1 MRIAL
6 MTNNYKP
13 IMGGVPISIER
24 LAKGLRDMGH
34 QVTIF
39 APTYGED
46 RQTDEEGVFRY
57 AVFLKHF
64 IGGIVLPNPYDR
76 RIEEEFAKNNYDI
89 IHVHHPML
97 IGRMAVYLSRKYN
110 IPLVFTYHTRYE
122 QYAKCYT
129 KGIVRLDKIMPL
141 YLHVFLKHC
150 NYVFAPTAGMWEY
163 LVNEC
168 GMAPEKTG
176 ILPTGIEVEDY
187 EAGNC
192 EVANYEAAS
201 YETEN
206 CEAANYET
214 GNYEAATCEKKNCET
229 YSDEIDLLRKSVH
242 AERIPLLL
250 TVSRMAQEKNIEFL
264 LESLALVK
272 EYYKKPFRMLMVG
285 DGPDREALEKKC
297 AKLGLADYVT
307 FTGAVP
313 NERIA
318 PYFKAA
324 DMFLFASKTET
335 QGIVI
340 LEAFAGKT
348 PVIAVR
354 ASGVEDLV
362 EDGRNGFLTIE
373 EPHVYAA
380 QLTAVLQGAYN
391 RRVLG
396 ENARRTAENYR
407 EDAVA
412 RKAVCYYN
420 SIIDNAVYDNIVYNN
435 VAIDSGVMDK
445 AACAN
450 VIAERRWRSRKVWRG
465 YRNGAE
471 ISHFSG

>member
-13 IMGGVPISIER
+13 VMGGVPISIER
-24 LAKGLRDMGH
+24 LAKGLRAMGH

-39 APTYGED
+39 APTYSGYT
-46 RQTDEEGVFRY
+46 QPDEEDVFRY

-76 RIEEEFAKNNYDI
+76 SIEEEFAKNTYDI

-97 IGRMAVYLSRKYN
+97 IGRTAVYLSRKYN
-110 IPLVFTYHTRYE
+110 IPLTFTYHTRYE

-129 KGIVRLDKIMPL
+129 KGLLRLDKVMPL
-141 YLHVFLKHC
+141 YLHTFLKHC
-150 NYVFAPTAGMWEY
+150 SYVFAPTAGMQDY
-163 LVNEC
+163 LVNTC
-168 GMAPEKTG
+168 RVAPERTG
-176 ILPTGIEVEDY
+176 ILPTGIERENFEVGSE
-187 EAGNC
+187 EA
-192 EVANYEAAS
+192 
-201 YETEN
+201 
-206 CEAANYET
+206 
-214 GNYEAATCEKKNCET
+214 
-229 YSDEIDLLRKSVH
+229 DLLRKSVH
-242 AERIPLLL
+242 AEGIPLLL
-250 TVSRMAQEKNIEFL
+250 TVSRMAQEKNVDFL
-264 LESLALVK
+264 LESLALTK

-313 NERIA
+313 NDRIA

-324 DMFLFASKTET
+324 DLFLFASKTET
-335 QGIVI
+335 QGIVL
-340 LEAFAGKT
+340 LEAFAGRT

-380 QLTAVLQGAYN
+380 QLTAVLEEAYD
-391 RRVLG
+391 RRALE
-396 ENARRTAENYR
+396 ENAVRTAESYR

-412 RKAVCYYN
+412 IKAIRYYNIIMDNYAIHNNIGVTEGCVHHRKA
-420 SIIDNAVYDNIVYNN
+420 
-435 VAIDSGVMDK
+435 
-445 AACAN
+445 
-450 VIAERRWRSRKVWRG
+450 WRG

-471 ISHFSG
+471 VSHFSG